1 MRGCYQRFATTI
13 KTNSVPRLLNSADL
27 TSEAEMSES
36 RIARNIQYLVLYA
49 KCFDSIRRIMK
60 KLRELHAQID
70 KEYDDKSLAL
80 EEEYAQRSVSL
91 KEGRE
96 RDHIASI
103 GGGPVM
109 PDH

>member
-1 MRGCYQRFATTI
+1 MT
-13 KTNSVPRLLNSADL
+13 
-27 TSEAEMSES
+27 
-36 RIARNIQYLVLYA
+36 
-49 KCFDSIRRIMK
+49 

-80 EEEYAQRSVSL
+80 EEEYTQRSASL

-96 RDHIASI
+96 RDHIAGEVI
-103 GGGPVM
+103 